1 MEGSLDIRLNIPLS
15 DMAFLDKVAKSRGW
29 LMSTDKSESVG
40 DLDLEKRKKL
50 ERVDKLFGALS
61 KSKAEDWKSEKETYL
76 RKKYL

>member
-29 LMSTDKSESVG
+29 LMTEDKSKSDE
-40 DLDLEKRKKL
+40 DQTLAMKQKL
-50 ERVDKLFGALS
+50 ERVESLFGALS